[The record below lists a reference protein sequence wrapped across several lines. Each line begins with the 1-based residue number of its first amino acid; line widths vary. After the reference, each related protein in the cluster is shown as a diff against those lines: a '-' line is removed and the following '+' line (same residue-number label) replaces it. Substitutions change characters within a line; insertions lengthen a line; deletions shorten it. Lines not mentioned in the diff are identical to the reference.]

1 MTLEEEVANLKAEN
15 VALRQQN
22 ELLQERDRL
31 RRQLQTQL
39 QRLNEGLQRLNEGL
53 EIRVTQLEAHVQELE
68 ARLAKDSHNSGKPPS
83 SDGLKRQLP
92 RTRSLR
98 RASRKRSGGQ
108 LGHPGETLA
117 LVAAPDVV
125 EEHRPAV
132 CAACQ
137 ATLDERAEVVG
148 VVERRQVRDLPPVQL
163 HVTEHRAL
171 RLRCPACQRLSDGAF
186 PAEAPSRAQYGP
198 RLRALAVYLVE
209 QQLLPYERACEVLA
223 DVCGAALSEG
233 TLATWLQQGAEAL
246 EPVEAAIKDALRRAP
261 LLHHDETGV
270 RRAGKLAWAHVT
282 STNQVTHYA
291 IHAKRGSAATDA
303 IGILPTYTGVS
314 VHDGWKPYE
323 TYTQC
328 RHALCNV
335 HHLRELTYLEE
346 AYQQAWATDMKALL
360 HEMHAATDAARVQG
374 ASRLAASQRT
384 AFVTRYQALLASGLA
399 ANPPPVR
406 RPGQRGRLKQAPAR
420 NLLERL
426 WLQQDQVLAFLDDLS
441 IPFDNNQAER
451 DLRMLKTQQKVSG
464 CFRSDAGAGA
474 FARIRGYC
482 STLRKQGVALLD
494 ALRTLFTGSPL
505 YPALG

>member
-1 MTLEEEVANLKAEN
+1 MTAEAEIIHLRAEN
-15 VALRQQN
+15 AALREQLATALA
-22 ELLQERDRL
+22 ELQEL
-31 RRQLQTQL
+31 K
-39 QRLNEGLQRLNEGL
+39 
-53 EIRVTQLEAHVQELE
+53 

-98 RASRKRSGGQ
+98 RASGKPSGGQ
-108 LGHPGETLA
+108 LGHPGETLH
-117 LVAAPDVV
+117 LVAEPDVV
-125 EEHRPAV
+125 AEHRPAI

-137 ATLDERAEVVG
+137 AALDETSEVVS
-148 VVERRQVRDLPPVQL
+148 VERRQVHDLPQVRL
-163 HVTEHRAL
+163 HVTEHQAL
-171 RLRCPACQRLSDGAF
+171 RVRCPACQRLNDGAF
-186 PAEAPSRAQYGP
+186 PVEAPSRAQYGP

-246 EPVEAAIKDALRRAP
+246 EPVETAIKDALRQAP

-270 RRAGKLAWAHVT
+270 RRAGRLAWAHVT
-282 STNQVTHYA
+282 CTDQLTHYA

-303 IGILPTYTGVS
+303 IGILPTYSGVS
-314 VHDGWKPYE
+314 VHDGWKPYQ

-346 AYQQAWATDMKALL
+346 AYQQAWATDMKTLL
-360 HEMHAATDAARVQG
+360 HEMKAATNAAHAQG
-374 ASRLAASQRT
+374 HLHLPAAPHT
-384 AFVTRYQALLASGLA
+384 AFVARYATLLASGLA
-399 ANPPPVR
+399 ANPPPGR
-406 RPGQRGRLKQAPAR
+406 RPGQRGRLKQSPAR

-426 WLQQDQVLAFLDDLS
+426 WLQQDQVLAFLDDLT

-451 DLRMLKTQQKVSG
+451 DVRMLKTQQKVSG
-464 CFRSDAGAGA
+464 CFRSDAGADA
-474 FARIRGYC
+474 FTRIRGYC

-505 YPALG
+505 YPALD

>member
-1 MTLEEEVANLKAEN
+1 MTPENRIAELEAEN
-15 VALRQQN
+15 GRQRKQIAAL
-22 ELLQERDRL
+22 LERVR
-31 RRQLQTQL
+31 
-39 QRLNEGLQRLNEGL
+39 
-53 EIRVTQLEAHVQELE
+53 ELE
-68 ARLAKDSHNSGKPPS
+68 ARLTKDSHNSGKPPS

-98 RASRKRSGGQ
+98 RASGKRTGGQ
-108 LGHPGETLA
+108 LGHRGETLA
-117 LVAAPDVV
+117 LVADPDVV
-125 EEHRPAV
+125 EAHRPVV

-137 ATLDERAEVVG
+137 TTLEEGAEVVG
-148 VVERRQVRDLPPVQL
+148 VVERRQVRDLPPVRLQ
-163 HVTEHRAL
+163 VTEHRAL
-171 RLRCPACQRLSDGAF
+171 RLRCPACQQLSDGAF
-186 PAEAPSRAQYGP
+186 PSEAPSRAQYGP

-209 QQLLPYERACEVLA
+209 QHLLPYERACEVLA
-223 DVCGAALSEG
+223 DVCGAPLSEG
-233 TLATWLQQGAEAL
+233 TLATWIQQGAEAL
-246 EPVEAAIKDALRRAP
+246 APVEEAMKEALGCAP

-270 RRAGKLAWAHVT
+270 RRAGKLAWTHVT
-282 STNQVTHYA
+282 CTDRLTHYA
-291 IHAKRGSAATDA
+291 IHVKRGSEATDA

-314 VHDGWKPYE
+314 VHDGWKPYQ

-360 HEMHAATDAARVQG
+360 YEMKAATDAARAQG
-374 ASRLAASQRT
+374 ASHLVAAQRV
-384 AFVTRYQALLASGLA
+384 AFVARYEALLASGLA
-399 ANPPPVR
+399 AKPPPVR
-406 RPGQRGRLKQAPAR
+406 QRGQRRQRRQRGRLKQSPTR

-426 WLQQDQVLAFLDDLS
+426 WLQQEQVLAFLDDLT

-451 DLRMLKTQQKVSG
+451 DVRMLKTQQKVSG
-464 CFRSDAGAGA
+464 CFRSETGATA
-474 FARIRGYC
+474 FARIRGYL